1 MMKKNKY
8 CVAGAAVVIALLVG
22 LTGCGR
28 SQAEL
33 LIAEEEV
40 TEGQPV
46 YREDGKTTD
55 VVSADEATVPD
66 GTTAEKTSTAAEGV
80 ASPDGTTVGNTP
92 ADTANSGRGEQICVY
107 ICGEVC
113 VPGVYMLPEGARIC
127 DAVEAAGGLTQE
139 ASRDYWNLAE
149 RLVDG
154 AMISVPTEAEAKERL
169 GAGAGQGASEMTGQK
184 TLSDGADIAASSD
197 DSRVNL
203 NTATAEELM
212 TIPGIGEAKA
222 KAIVSYRQENGDF
235 SSIEE
240 IMNISGIKEGLFRQ
254 MKDYI
259 MVN

>member
-1 MMKKNKY
+1 M
-8 CVAGAAVVIALLVG
+8 
-22 LTGCGR
+22 
-28 SQAEL
+28 
-33 LIAEEEV
+33 
-40 TEGQPV
+40 
-46 YREDGKTTD
+46 
-55 VVSADEATVPD
+55 
-66 GTTAEKTSTAAEGV
+66 
-80 ASPDGTTVGNTP
+80 
-92 ADTANSGRGEQICVY
+92 Y

-169 GAGAGQGASEMTGQK
+169 GAGAGQGASEMAGQK

>member
-8 CVAGAAVVIALLVG
+8 CVAGVAVALILLAG
-22 LTGCGR
+22 LAGCGHSR
-28 SQAEL
+28 AEL
-33 LIAEEEV
+33 LIAEEE
-40 TEGQPV
+40 TEGQPL
-46 YREDGKTTD
+46 YREDGK
-55 VVSADEATVPD
+55 APDETYAEGANASD
-66 GTTAEKTSTAAEGV
+66 GTKEEAVSDGTEAQKTAEDIE
-80 ASPDGTTVGNTP
+80 
-92 ADTANSGRGEQICVY
+92 SGQQICVY
-107 ICGEVC
+107 VCGEVC

-184 TLSDGADIAASSD
+184 TLSDGEDVAASSD

-203 NTATAEELM
+203 NTATVEELM

-222 KAIVSYRQENGDF
+222 KAIVSYRQENGNF

-254 MKDYI
+254 IKDYI